1 MQYEAMQSEKALGAA
16 KDQTAMQARVRELT
30 AQAFTY
36 EQQLAA
42 LNGEVAR
49 LKAVSEG
56 TDFVPPEEAV
66 KESPEIVAQEQQLY
80 LATRNELAAAL
91 SIAQQQLAQRRQEL
105 NEASA
110 RREQA
115 AHSYNLT
122 AQELAGKTD
131 GGADFR

>member
-1 MQYEAMQSEKALGAA
+1 YLSHLA
-16 KDQTAMQARVRELT
+16 K
-30 AQAFTY
+30 
-36 EQQLAA
+36 
-42 LNGEVAR
+42 VAR

-80 LATRNELAAAL
+80 LATRDELTAAL

-105 NEASA
+105 NEAVA

-122 AQELAGKTD
+122 AQELTQTRPLINS
-131 GGADFR
+131 GAVSEVELLRLERDVSRYRGERDMASAQISRVQAA